1 MKISIIIPTFNS
13 SETIQDTINS
23 VIFQNF
29 KNYEIIIV
37 DNNSKDKTIEII
49 KKNRLIDIKFIIE
62 KDKGVYDAINKG
74 IKLSTGKII
83 SLLHSDDIYYDNK
96 VLDNVVT
103 AFATYETNIVYGN
116 LLYVK
121 KNNIDSVLRFWK
133 PKSFIKGSFL
143 KGWHP
148 PHPSFFVQKELFS
161 KYGFYKTT
169 IGNSADVELMYRFL
183 EINNIYSTYINYI
196 FVKMRYG
203 GKSNKKFNA
212 ILKQN
217 IEIIRFLGINNN
229 YYKIFFFFIHKL
241 INRLKQFLV
250 RL

>member
-13 SETIQDTINS
+13 SETIQETINS
-23 VIFQNF
+23 VILQNF

-49 KKNRLIDIKFIIE
+49 KNNRLIDVKFIIE
-62 KDKGVYDAINKG
+62 KDNGVYDAINKG

-103 AFATYETNIVYGN
+103 AFATYETNIVYGD

-148 PHPSFFVQKELFS
+148 PHPSFFVQKELFI

-217 IEIIRFLGINNN
+217 IEIIKFLGINNN

-250 RL
+250 RP

>member
-49 KKNRLIDIKFIIE
+49 KKNRLIDIKF
-62 KDKGVYDAINKG
+62 VN
-74 IKLSTGKII
+74 
-83 SLLHSDDIYYDNK
+83 
-96 VLDNVVT
+96 
-103 AFATYETNIVYGN
+103 
-116 LLYVK
+116 
-121 KNNIDSVLRFWK
+121 
-133 PKSFIKGSFL
+133 GSFL

-148 PHPSFFVQKELFS
+148 PHSSFFVQKELFN

-183 EINNIYSTYINYI
+183 EINNIYSTYVNYI

-250 RL
+250 RP

>member
-23 VIFQNF
+23 VVSQNF

-37 DNNSKDKTIEII
+37 DKNSKDKTIEII
-49 KKNRLIDIKFIIE
+49 KKNKLVDIKFIIE
-62 KDKGVYDAINKG
+62 NDNGIYDAINKG

-96 VLDNVVT
+96 VLDNVVN
-103 AFATYETNIVYGN
+103 AFTTYETKVVYGD

-133 PKSFIKGSFL
+133 PKSFVKGSFL

-148 PHPSFFVQKELFS
+148 PHSSFFVQKELFN

-203 GKSNKKFNA
+203 GKSNKTFSA

-217 IEIIRFLGINNN
+217 IEIIRFFGINKN
-229 YYKIFFFFIHKL
+229 YYKILFFFIYKL
-241 INRLKQFLV
+241 INRLKQFFV
-250 RL
+250 RP

>member
-23 VIFQNF
+23 VILQNFQN
-29 KNYEIIIV
+29 YEVIV
-37 DNNSKDKTIEII
+37 IDNKSKDKTIEII
-49 KKNRLIDIKFIIE
+49 KKNKLKDIKFIIK
-62 KDKGVYDAINKG
+62 KDKGIYDAINKG

-83 SLLHSDDIYYDNK
+83 SVLHSDDIYYDNK
-96 VLDNVVT
+96 VLEKVVKSFT
-103 AFATYETNIVYGN
+103 IYKTQIIYGD

-121 KNNIDSVLRFWK
+121 KKNLDLVIRFWK

-148 PHPSFFVQKELFS
+148 PHPSFFVKKELFN
-161 KYGFYKTT
+161 KYGFYKTN

-183 EINNIYSTYINYI
+183 EINCICSTYINYI

-203 GKSNKKFNA
+203 GISNKTFSS

-217 IEIIRFLGINNN
+217 MQIIKFLGLNKN
-229 YYKIFFFFIHKL
+229 YHKIAIFFIFKI
-241 INRLKQFLV
+241 INRYKQFLIK
-250 RL
+250 

>member
-23 VIFQNF
+23 VISQNF
-29 KNYEIIIV
+29 KNYEIIVV

-49 KKNRLIDIKFIIE
+49 QKNRLLDIKFIIE
-62 KDKGVYDAINKG
+62 NDNGIYDAINKG

-83 SLLHSDDIYYDNK
+83 SLLHSNDIYYDNK
-96 VLDNVVT
+96 VLDNVVNAFT
-103 AFATYETNIVYGN
+103 AYKTKIVYGD

-133 PKSFIKGSFL
+133 PKSFVNGSFL

-148 PHPSFFVQKELFS
+148 PHSSFFVQKELFNEC
-161 KYGFYKTT
+161 GFYKTT

-183 EINNIYSTYINYI
+183 EINNISSTYINYI

-203 GKSNKKFNA
+203 GKSNKTFSA

-217 IEIIRFLGINNN
+217 IEIIRFLGINKS
-229 YYKIFFFFIHKL
+229 YYKILFFFMHKL

-250 RL
+250 RP

>member
-1 MKISIIIPTFNS
+1 MKVSIIIPTFNS
-13 SETIQDTINS
+13 SQTIQDTINS
-23 VIFQNF
+23 VTSQNF

-49 KKNRLIDIKFIIE
+49 KKNKLKDIKFIIE
-62 KDKGVYDAINKG
+62 NDGGVYDAINKG

-83 SLLHSDDIYYDNK
+83 SILHSDDIYYNNK
-96 VLDNVVT
+96 VLDNVVH
-103 AFATYETNIVYGN
+103 AFTVHETNIVYGD

-121 KNNIDSVLRFWK
+121 KSNVDSILRFWE

-148 PHPSFFVQKELFS
+148 PHPSFFVKKELFN
-161 KYGFYKTT
+161 KYGFYKTN

-183 EINNIYSTYINYI
+183 EINNIYSIYLNYI
-196 FVKMRYG
+196 LVRMRYG
-203 GKSNKKFNA
+203 GKSNKSFSS

-217 IEIIRFLGINNN
+217 IQIIRFLRINKN
-229 YYKIFFFFIHKL
+229 YYKVTIFFMYKL
-241 INRLKQFLV
+241 INRFKQFFV
-250 RL
+250 RP

>member
-23 VIFQNF
+23 VISQNF
-29 KNYEIIIV
+29 KNYEIIVV

-49 KKNRLIDIKFIIE
+49 QKNRLIDIKFIIE
-62 KDKGVYDAINKG
+62 NDNGIYDAINKG

-83 SLLHSDDIYYDNK
+83 SLLHSNDIYYDNK
-96 VLDNVVT
+96 VLDNVVN
-103 AFATYETNIVYGN
+103 AFTIYETKIVYGD

-133 PKSFIKGSFL
+133 PKSFVNGSFL

-148 PHPSFFVQKELFS
+148 PHSSFFVQKELFN

-183 EINNIYSTYINYI
+183 EINNISSTYINYI

-203 GKSNKKFNA
+203 GKSNKTFIA

-217 IEIIRFLGINNN
+217 IEIIRFLGINKN
-229 YYKIFFFFIHKL
+229 YYKILFFFMYKL
-241 INRLKQFLV
+241 INRLKQFFV
-250 RL
+250 RP

>member
-62 KDKGVYDAINKG
+62 KDNGVYDAINKG

-96 VLDNVVT
+96 VLDNENLME
-103 AFATYETNIVYGN
+103 AGN
-116 LLYVK
+116 CGTILISSAVNVSYPMG
-121 KNNIDSVLRFWK
+121 SPTRVLR
-133 PKSFIKGSFL
+133 PGGGIGR
-143 KGWHP
+143 HP
-148 PHPSFFVQKELFS
+148 GLRSRCRNACEFESRLGHQLLGELAEWS
-161 KYGFYKTT
+161 K
-169 IGNSADVELMYRFL
+169 ALPC
-183 EINNIYSTYINYI
+183 
-196 FVKMRYG
+196 
-203 GKSNKKFNA
+203 
-212 ILKQN
+212 
-217 IEIIRFLGINNN
+217 
-229 YYKIFFFFIHKL
+229 
-241 INRLKQFLV
+241 
-250 RL
+250 

>member
-23 VIFQNF
+23 VISQNF

-49 KKNRLIDIKFIIE
+49 QKNRLIDIKFIIE
-62 KDKGVYDAINKG
+62 NDNGIYDAINKG

-96 VLDNVVT
+96 VLDNVVN
-103 AFATYETNIVYGN
+103 AFIAYKTKIVYGD

-133 PKSFIKGSFL
+133 SKSFVNGSFL

-148 PHPSFFVQKELFS
+148 PHSSFFVQKELFN

-203 GKSNKKFNA
+203 GKSNKTFSA
-212 ILKQN
+212 IFRQN
-217 IEIIRFLGINNN
+217 IEIIRFLEINKS
-229 YYKIFFFFIHKL
+229 YYKILFFFMHKL
-241 INRLKQFLV
+241 INRLKQFFV
-250 RL
+250 RP

>member
-23 VIFQNF
+23 VVSQNY

-37 DNNSKDKTIEII
+37 DKNSKDKTIEII

-62 KDKGVYDAINKG
+62 NDNGIYDAINKG

-83 SLLHSDDIYYDNK
+83 SLLHSDDIFYDNK
-96 VLDNVVT
+96 VLDNVVKAFT
-103 AFATYETNIVYGN
+103 AYETKIVYGD

-133 PKSFIKGSFL
+133 PKSFVKGCFL

-148 PHPSFFVQKELFS
+148 PHPSFFVQKELFN

-203 GKSNKKFNA
+203 GKSNKTFSA

-217 IEIIRFLGINNN
+217 IEIIRFLGINKN
-229 YYKIFFFFIHKL
+229 YYKILFFFMHKL

-250 RL
+250 RP

>member
-23 VIFQNF
+23 VISQNF
-29 KNYEIIIV
+29 KNYEIIVV

-49 KKNRLIDIKFIIE
+49 QKNRLIDIKFIIE
-62 KDKGVYDAINKG
+62 NDNGIYDAINKG

-83 SLLHSDDIYYDNK
+83 SLLHSNDIYYGNK
-96 VLDNVVT
+96 VLDNVVN
-103 AFATYETNIVYGN
+103 AFTIYETKIVYGD

-133 PKSFIKGSFL
+133 PKSFVNGSFL

-148 PHPSFFVQKELFS
+148 PHSSFFVQKELFN

-183 EINNIYSTYINYI
+183 EINNISSTYINYI

-203 GKSNKKFNA
+203 GKSNKTFIA

-217 IEIIRFLGINNN
+217 IEIIRFLGINKN
-229 YYKIFFFFIHKL
+229 YYKILFFFMYKL
-241 INRLKQFLV
+241 INRLKQFFV
-250 RL
+250 RP

>member
-23 VIFQNF
+23 VISQNF
-29 KNYEIIIV
+29 KNYEIIVV

-49 KKNRLIDIKFIIE
+49 QKNRLIDIKFIIE
-62 KDKGVYDAINKG
+62 NDNGIYDAINKG

-83 SLLHSDDIYYDNK
+83 SLLHSNDIYYDNK
-96 VLDNVVT
+96 VLDNVVN
-103 AFATYETNIVYGN
+103 AFTTYETKIVYGD

-133 PKSFIKGSFL
+133 PKSFVNRSFL

-148 PHPSFFVQKELFS
+148 PHSSFFVQKELFN

-183 EINNIYSTYINYI
+183 EINNISSTYINYI

-203 GKSNKKFNA
+203 GKSNKTFIA

-217 IEIIRFLGINNN
+217 IEIIRFLGINKN
-229 YYKIFFFFIHKL
+229 YYKILFLFMYKL
-241 INRLKQFLV
+241 INRLKKFFV
-250 RL
+250 RP

>member
-1 MKISIIIPTFNS
+1 MKISIIIPTFDS

-23 VIFQNF
+23 VISQNF

-49 KKNRLIDIKFIIE
+49 QKNKLIDIKFIIE
-62 KDKGVYDAINKG
+62 NDNGIYDAINKG

-96 VLDNVVT
+96 VLDNVVNAFT
-103 AFATYETNIVYGN
+103 AYETKIVYGD

-133 PKSFIKGSFL
+133 SKSFVNGSFL

-148 PHPSFFVQKELFS
+148 PHSSFFVQKELFN

-203 GKSNKKFNA
+203 GKSNKTFSA
-212 ILKQN
+212 IFKQN
-217 IEIIRFLGINNN
+217 IEIIRFLGINKS
-229 YYKIFFFFIHKL
+229 YYKIFFFFMHKL

-250 RL
+250 RP